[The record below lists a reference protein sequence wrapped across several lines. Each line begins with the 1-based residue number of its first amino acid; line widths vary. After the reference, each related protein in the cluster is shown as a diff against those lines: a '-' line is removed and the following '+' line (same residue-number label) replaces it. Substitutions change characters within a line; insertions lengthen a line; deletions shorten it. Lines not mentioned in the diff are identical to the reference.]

1 MAILPL
7 VIAPDERLKTRSEP
21 VTQVNDEIR
30 TLCKDMLETM
40 YHNNGI
46 GLAAVQV
53 GIMKRVI
60 VVDIEWSTAGMP
72 DDPDA
77 QANGQDGNP
86 ICMINPELV
95 DTDQEPST
103 YKEGCLSFPEQY
115 SDVDRPKEVTV
126 KYLDEQGAEQTLHA
140 DGLLATC
147 IQHEIDHVNG
157 VTFVDHISRLK
168 REVIIKKLT
177 KMKKS
182 GAFDELQGLE

>member
-7 VIAPDERLKTRSEP
+7 VVAPDERLKTRSKE
-21 VTQVNDEIR
+21 VAEVNDDIR
-30 TLCKDMLETM
+30 TLCKNMLETM

-53 GIMKRVI
+53 GVMKRVV
-60 VVDIEWSTAGMP
+60 VVDIEWSTAEMP
-72 DDPDA
+72 DDPNA
-77 QANGQDGNP
+77 EASGKDGNP

-95 DTDQEPST
+95 ETDEEPSV

-115 SDVDRPKEVTV
+115 SDVERPKEITV
-126 KYLDEQGAEQTLHA
+126 KYLDENGAPQNLHA

-157 VTFVDHISRLK
+157 VVFVDHISRLK
-168 REVIIKKLT
+168 REVIMKKLT
-177 KMKKS
+177 KLKKS
-182 GAFDELQGLE
+182 GALDELQGLT